1 LDKLE
6 KLAKKIHE
14 TSFFLVV
21 SNLIMGLVLWYILVY
36 SVSLFRRRLVFFYK
50 EKKSCFLTVKALVRP
65 ENQKMA
71 IHFMEAVG
79 FTVSIV
85 LIVSFILSLTSV
97 WVVLRFSN
105 NKKWFDHTNER
116 KIHNGNIP
124 RLGGIGFA
132 VIFIFMVMAVSFLLH
147 ESASSIHNL
156 PCLIALLL
164 ILFFGIIDDFR
175 PLRPSIKFLLQIV
188 AALIVIIPGFIFKR
202 IAYFDIFILPEPLG
216 YAITLLWIVG
226 IANAFNLIDGIDGLA
241 GGLSALIA
249 VFLGLIFFSYGHD
262 YLMALYCVVLV
273 GVVAGFLVFNAP
285 LPKAKIFMGDCG
297 SQFLG
302 FLLAVLPLLERQD
315 NPANLP
321 VPYAAALLIIP
332 IFDTTAAVWRRI
344 RDGQKISD
352 PDKSHVHH
360 KLLNLGLSVRGVVA
374 VLCGLQIILGVLVLI
389 SIRLEGLL
397 SLYVLGASYLIGIA
411 FFAVVHFRNR
421 AVMKYIRSQG
431 VPLPSAHTDP

>member
-1 LDKLE
+1 
-6 KLAKKIHE
+6 
-14 TSFFLVV
+14 
-21 SNLIMGLVLWYILVY
+21 
-36 SVSLFRRRLVFFYK
+36 
-50 EKKSCFLTVKALVRP
+50 
-65 ENQKMA
+65 
-71 IHFMEAVG
+71 MEAVG

-132 VIFIFMVMAVSFLLH
+132 VIFIFMVMAVSFLRH
-147 ESASSIHNL
+147 EFASSIHNL

-175 PLRPSIKFLLQIV
+175 PLRPSIKFLLQIA
-188 AALIVIIPGFIFKR
+188 AALVVIIPGFIFKR
-202 IAYFDIFILPEPLG
+202 IAYFDIFSLPEPLG

-315 NPANLP
+315 NQANLP
-321 VPYAAALLIIP
+321 VLYAAALLIIP

-344 RDGQKISD
+344 RDGQKISE
-352 PDKSHVHH
+352 PDMAHVHH